1 VRVGIWVVE
10 PPIGIEPMTYAL
22 REARDLT
29 ALALAAQMTRRIAPI
44 ALIALEFRGL
54 RSTTRS
60 TAQPSTVAGRRR
72 TRAGLCDACSPGM
85 NTGEGENKR
94 PRTWPTFRCL
104 SRVAMSGDDAD
115 SLFRWTSGP
124 ARARAAV
131 DTVSVWRHGLHPCT
145 GQRVQIC
152 GAPVCRWRVPELSR
166 LRGLWEN
173 QHPM

>member
-1 VRVGIWVVE
+1 
-10 PPIGIEPMTYAL
+10 M
-22 REARDLT
+22 
-29 ALALAAQMTRRIAPI
+29 
-44 ALIALEFRGL
+44 ALIALEFRGP

-60 TAQPSTVAGRRR
+60 TAQPSTVDGHRRI
-72 TRAGLCDACSPGM
+72 RAGLCDACSPGM

-124 ARARAAV
+124 AHAAV
-131 DTVSVWRHGLHPCT
+131 DTVSVLRHGLHPCT
-145 GQRVQIC
+145 GQLSADLRC
-152 GAPVCRWRVPELSR
+152 GGLQMWVPELSR
-166 LRGLWEN
+166 LRSLWEN